1 MKTPTFVVKIGG
13 RLSIIYKRGAKYR
26 RVYIGLT
33 NDLMKTMY
41 LCTHKSGSNNAPQE
55 VNES

>member
-33 NDLMKTMY
+33 NDLMKTIY
-41 LCTHKSGSNNAPQE
+41 LCTRK
-55 VNES
+55 